1 MTQPTPHQP
10 QNPTDPTQSMPMQ
23 PAPTESMA
31 APSMPTQSMGAPAT
45 SASTSSPSSPSAS
58 PSASPASKSP
68 RTAVATAKPEE
79 ETNIVETLQ
88 SLIVAFALAMSVRSF
103 VTEGF
108 VIPTGSMAPTLMG
121 AHLRLT
127 SPATGY
133 SYPIDAGPAADVRR
147 QLGPNYRDFGRGVY
161 DPMLSVTDPLAQV
174 GNETVLREARMG
186 DRVLV
191 LKYLYAFSE
200 PKRWDVVVFKN
211 PTDPNGDAANFIK
224 RLVGLPDE
232 QLLMVDGDIF
242 TAPLG
247 ADRSK
252 FGIQRKPEMV
262 QRAVWQEVHHSDFAP
277 VDPMAVSKAFGRPW
291 AGVPWEPTGFDLGAK
306 GNARAW
312 RHEGAGPATLFWRWD
327 VMQVNDF
334 TPYNLWRD
342 IPLSQRYPVSDL
354 RVAMALE
361 AEQPEKLSANFLL
374 ETRRRAM
381 HFSLAGGK
389 ASLRIER
396 AKESPADPTE
406 VLSEASAEFELPPS
420 GVQCDVEFWHVDQ
433 RLSIWVNGREIVGL
447 EYAFDSLEERLTSS
461 FYGRT
466 VEDYLRTATVQQPT
480 PPKLLLRFEG
490 SPLTLHRVRVDRD
503 LYYRPA
509 VLREDEFNQPEE
521 NGLPISGAA
530 FATDFSK
537 PAVLEADQFM
547 MCGDNSAASRDSR
560 LWGRPSPLVT
570 SLFGEDA
577 PFIVPRPLLLGKA
590 WCVYFP
596 APVSPMNGVPKVM
609 PDFGELRFIR

>member
-1 MTQPTPHQP
+1 MTHPTPQPTPE
-10 QNPTDPTQSMPMQ
+10 PTPDSSS
-23 PAPTESMA
+23 ESKYVPSSYTPSSYTPSSYTPSSA
-31 APSMPTQSMGAPAT
+31 APKSG
-45 SASTSSPSSPSAS
+45 AS
-58 PSASPASKSP
+58 PEKG
-68 RTAVATAKPEE
+68 RTAAARPEE
-79 ETNIVETLQ
+79 ETNVVETLQ

-121 AHLRLT
+121 AHLRMT

-133 SYPIDAGPAADVRR
+133 SYPIDAGPAADARR
-147 QLGPNYRDFGRGVY
+147 QLGPNYRDFGRGVF
-161 DPMLSVTDPLAQV
+161 DPMLSVNDPLGQV

-262 QRAVWQEVHHSDFAP
+262 QRAVWQEVHSSDYTP
-277 VDPMAVSKAFGRPW
+277 VDPALVAKAWGRPW
-291 AGVPWEPTGFDLGAK
+291 AGVPWEATGFDLGAK

-312 RHEGAGPATLFWRWD
+312 RHDGAGPASLFWRWD
-327 VMQVNDF
+327 AMQINDF

-342 IPLSQRYPVSDL
+342 IPLSQRYPVSDV
-354 RVAMALE
+354 RVSMAIE
-361 AEQPEKLSANFLL
+361 AEQPEKLAANYLL

-396 AKESPADPTE
+396 AKESATDATE
-406 VLSEASAEFELPPS
+406 VLSEASEEFELPPA

-433 RLSIWVNGREIVGL
+433 RLSIWVNGREVVAL
-447 EYAFDSLEERLTSS
+447 EYAFDSLEDRLTSS
-461 FYGRT
+461 FNGRT

-480 PPKLLLRFEG
+480 PPRMLVRFEG
-490 SPLTLHRVRVDRD
+490 SPLTVHRVRVDRD

-509 VLREDEFNQPEE
+509 TLREDEFNQPEE
-521 NGLPISGAA
+521 NGLPIGGAA
-530 FATDFSK
+530 FGTDFSK

-570 SLFGEDA
+570 RLFGEDA

-596 APVSPMNGVPKVM
+596 APVSPMANLPKVM